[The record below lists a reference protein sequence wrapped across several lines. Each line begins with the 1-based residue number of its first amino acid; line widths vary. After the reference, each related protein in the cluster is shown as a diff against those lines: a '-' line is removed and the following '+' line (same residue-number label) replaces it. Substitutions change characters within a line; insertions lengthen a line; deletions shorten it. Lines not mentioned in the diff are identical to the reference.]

1 MRITFIVGNT
11 PTLIYCLTFG
21 GECVI
26 FYETDFELRVK
37 KSCEFNLIYECF
49 GYLFY

>member
-1 MRITFIVGNT
+1 MWIIFMVGDILI
-11 PTLIYCLTFG
+11 LIYCLMFG

-26 FYETDFELRVK
+26 FYEIDFELRVK

>member
-1 MRITFIVGNT
+1 MIGNT
-11 PTLIYCLTFG
+11 PTLTDCLTFG
-21 GECVI
+21 GECGVI
-26 FYETDFELRVK
+26 FYETDFESESE